1 MESFFSG
8 FYELEWAE
16 SLMVFGATVLS
27 DMLWAFYIRR
37 TNEGKVFW
45 AALFSAIIILSG
57 GLVVVAYVDN
67 NWYLIPAAV
76 GAFVG
81 TVISIV
87 VDKWRNAR
95 KAEKEQ

>member
-16 SLMVFGATVLS
+16 ALMVFGATVLS

-67 NWYLIPAAV
+67 NWYLVPAAL

-81 TVISIV
+81 TVISIAA
-87 VDKWRNAR
+87 DKWRDDR
-95 KAEKEQ
+95 KAKKA